1 MSLSRIK
8 RYRPPKVDEH
18 PADDKL
24 VGLFE
29 EWLAAFEAMNAEA
42 LADRDVLAGLES
54 RIAATPAEG
63 LRGLTVKLGLH
74 RGLAVKLGLH
84 HFLNDEADSSV
95 QFTSAYRDLVRL
107 TGRDP
112 ASDISTRFEANKQ
125 HLDQTSPNHEVPP
138 PRW

>member
-1 MSLSRIK
+1 MSLIHIK
-8 RYRPPKVDEH
+8 KYWPAKVDEH

-24 VGLFE
+24 MSLFK
-29 EWLAAFEAMNAEA
+29 EWLAEFEAMNAEEA
-42 LADRDVLAGLES
+42 LADRDVLAEIES

-63 LRGLTVKLGLH
+63 L

-112 ASDISTRFEANKQ
+112 ARDISTRFEANNNKHPQ
-125 HLDQTSPNHEVPP
+125 
-138 PRW
+138 